1 MFYNQYK
8 NSSHSFSFSTEGEGG
23 RWAGAGSCQPPFL
36 LKIDKLFTGQET
48 ISQHNSQKWTESST
62 LSFKANLNMPF
73 EDTRLVA
80 DR

>member
-48 ISQHNSQKWTESST
+48 ISQHNSQK
-62 LSFKANLNMPF
+62 
-73 EDTRLVA
+73 
-80 DR
+80 